1 MFKQSLISRIQEI
14 EDDLKAGR
22 FSEVS
27 VNIELLR
34 VLSLEFWRKKVI
46 QGKPLINH

>member
-14 EDDLKAGR
+14 EDDLKTGK

-27 VNIELLR
+27 VNIELLC
-34 VLSLEFWRKKVI
+34 VLSLEFLRKK
-46 QGKPLINH
+46 